1 MAFPL
6 RPALAVAVF
15 GALTAGCAPYPDYA
29 YRDRGY
35 STVRH
40 DTRYYDRDRDDYERR
55 VCASCGEVAD
65 IDRVRLRSGTSGGG
79 AVLGAIIG
87 GLLGNTVGRGDGR
100 QAATVAGAVA
110 GGFVGNAAERDS
122 NGGYGREAWRITV
135 NLDDGRWAEVV
146 QSDPGDLR
154 RGDRVVVRNDRVV
167 RTR

>member
-1 MAFPL
+1 MAFVL
-6 RPALAVAVF
+6 RPALAVAAF
-15 GALTAGCAPYPDYA
+15 SALAAGCAPYPDYA

-40 DTRYYDRDRDDYERR
+40 DARYHDRDRYDDRR
-55 VCASCGEVAD
+55 VCSNCGEVAEV
-65 IDRVRLRSGTSGGG
+65 DRVRLRSGTSGGG

-122 NGGYGREAWRITV
+122 KDGYGREAWRITV

-154 RGDRVVVRNDRVV
+154 RGDRVIVRNDRVL

>member
-1 MAFPL
+1 MTFL
-6 RPALAVAVF
+6 FRPVLLAAAV
-15 GALTAGCAPYPDYA
+15 GAAAGCAPYPDYA

-40 DTRYYDRDRDDYERR
+40 DTRHYERDDYDRR
-55 VCASCGEVAD
+55 VCAQCGEVSD

-87 GLLGNTVGRGDGR
+87 GVLGNTIGRGDGR
-100 QAATVAGAVA
+100 QAATVAGAVV
-110 GGFVGNAAERDS
+110 GGFAGNAVERDS
-122 NGGYGREAWRITV
+122 NGGYRREAWRITV
-135 NLDDGRWAEVV
+135 SLDDGRWAEVV

-154 RGDRVVVRNDRVV
+154 RGDRVIVRNDRVV